1 MKILNGK
8 EAFEAMM
15 AGKNI
20 LCRTTGEFTIFDDL
34 DQFPATVFAM
44 PGYEFC
50 IKVEIMELAG
60 ITFTKPLTLDDVV
73 EDQEIFLV
81 YPDHVAHTQ
90 FTSLSGKYIECVRNG
105 FAQADQQNAELQL
118 QAIGKLFGREINH
131 PLTIQSHVKVKKKR
145 STKTKNEEDQEEVI
159 DLEKMFETILTNIAG
174 ATTQEAVLQSCFS
187 LQQYG
192 FSDDQIAAIE
202 NAKSSKI
209 AELTTQDSKE
219 PDQANNLNMDEL
231 KRLQLEAEALI
242 NQPNEEPAPVID
254 VFSSNK
260 RDQMIKHLNSL
271 ETVEKLERYAPCITA
286 ARSSMTIED
295 HQEVLTAYAA
305 RKEVILQ
312 QDLFGESA

>member
-1 MKILNGK
+1 MKTLNSK

-15 AGKNI
+15 AGRNI
-20 LCRTTGEFTIFDDL
+20 LCRTIGEFTLFDDL

-44 PGYEFC
+44 PGYEYC
-50 IKVEIMELAG
+50 IKVETMELAG

-90 FTSLSGKYIECVRNG
+90 FTSLCGKYIECVRNG

-145 STKTKNEEDQEEVI
+145 STKTKNEEEREESI
-159 DLEKMFETILTNIAG
+159 DLEKMFETILTNITG
-174 ATTQEAVLQSCFS
+174 STTHEEVLQSCFS

-192 FSDDQIAAIE
+192 FSEDQIAVIE

-209 AELTTQDSKE
+209 DELNPQAKVEAD
-219 PDQANNLNMDEL
+219 PANNLDMDEL
-231 KRLQLEAEALI
+231 KRLQLEAEALLEK
-242 NQPNEEPAPVID
+242 PNEEPAQVID

-260 RDQMIKHLNSL
+260 RDQMIKHLNGL

-286 ARSSMTIED
+286 ARSSMTVED